1 MILINRIYIKDIIQ
15 LEVKT
20 MANKRGGNPNEVEPI
35 KNIKD
40 INKVKQYLL
49 GKENK
54 RDYTIFVVGI
64 NVGLRASDL
73 LDLKISDVVAGGEI
87 KDTVNIVEQK
97 TDKKRS
103 FTLNKSAKEAI
114 KLYLNSLG
122 AYNDDDYLFQ
132 SRKGS
137 NSVITVRSLH
147 KIIKTTLAELGIAG
161 NYGTHTLRKTFGY
174 HTYTNN
180 IADNPMILPTLQKI
194 FNHSTQSV
202 TLRYIGIT
210 KEVISDVYNGL
221 NL

>member
-97 TDKKRS
+97 TDKK
-103 FTLNKSAKEAI
+103 
-114 KLYLNSLG
+114 G
-122 AYNDDDYLFQ
+122 H
-132 SRKGS
+132 
-137 NSVITVRSLH
+137 LH
-147 KIIKTTLAELGIAG
+147 WINQPK
-161 NYGTHTLRKTFGY
+161 R
-174 HTYTNN
+174 
-180 IADNPMILPTLQKI
+180 Q
-194 FNHSTQSV
+194 
-202 TLRYIGIT
+202 
-210 KEVISDVYNGL
+210 
-221 NL
+221 